1 MKKIWKSKGTIIGLA
16 VVCVLVA
23 GTCLIVR
30 MKKDGDSFVPGKP
43 PDETVSEWDEA
54 DRPDK
59 AETEAESSTG
69 WQEQE
74 TEETRQTE
82 NGGEVV
88 IEFTTEPV
96 QPETPEAPDP
106 QGELTDPSNPP
117 TYTEEVKVQPEG
129 SLPETTESLPPET
142 QSEAPVEQPSTVQ
155 EEAVQDQPESAPQM
169 DGVREDGAVYDP
181 VFGWVVP
188 SPIIQSEITSDG
200 DPNKMVGHM
209 D

>member
-16 VVCVLVA
+16 VVCILIV

-30 MKKDGDSFVPGKP
+30 MKKDGGSFEPGRP
-43 PDETVSEWDEA
+43 PDETVTGWEEA
-54 DRPDK
+54 DSPDRE
-59 AETEAESSTG
+59 ETEPDSSTE

-74 TEETRQTE
+74 TLPQQETE
-82 NGGEVV
+82 NRDEVV

-96 QPETPEAPDP
+96 QVQPETPEAPEP
-106 QGELTDPSNPP
+106 QGELTDPSNQP

-129 SLPETTESLPPET
+129 SLPETTESLP
-142 QSEAPVEQPSTVQ
+142 SEAPPEAPAEQPST
-155 EEAVQDQPESAPQM
+155 AQDQPESTQM

-188 SPIIQSEITSDG
+188 SPITQIEGDSDG

>member
-1 MKKIWKSKGTIIGLA
+1 MKKIWKSKGTMIGLA

-30 MKKDGDSFVPGKP
+30 MKKDGGSFVPGKP
-43 PDETVSEWDEA
+43 PDETISEWDEA

-82 NGGEVV
+82 NGDEVV

-96 QPETPEAPDP
+96 QPETPEAPEP
-106 QGELTDPSNPP
+106 QGDLTDPSNPP
-117 TYTEEVKVQPEG
+117 TYEEEVEV
-129 SLPETTESLPPET
+129 SLPEETGSAPAESEEKSDPP
-142 QSEAPVEQPSTVQ
+142 AEQPSADEPESQ
-155 EEAVQDQPESAPQM
+155 EQPET

-188 SPIIQSEITSDG
+188 SPITQIEGDSDG
-200 DPNKMVGHM
+200 DPNKMVGNM

>member
-30 MKKDGDSFVPGKP
+30 MKKDGGSFVPGKP
-43 PDETVSEWDEA
+43 PDETASEWNEA

-69 WQEQE
+69 WQERE

-82 NGGEVV
+82 NDDEVV

-96 QPETPEAPDP
+96 QPETPEAPEP
-106 QGELTDPSNPP
+106 QGDLTDPSNPP
-117 TYTEEVKVQPEG
+117 TYEEEVEV
-129 SLPETTESLPPET
+129 SLPEETGSAPAESEEKPDPP
-142 QSEAPVEQPSTVQ
+142 AEQPSAGEPGSQ
-155 EEAVQDQPESAPQM
+155 EQPET

-188 SPIIQSEITSDG
+188 SPITQIEGDSDG
-200 DPNKMVGHM
+200 DPNKMVGNM

>member
-30 MKKDGDSFVPGKP
+30 MKKDGGSFAPGKP

-54 DRPDK
+54 DRADK

-96 QPETPEAPDP
+96 QPETPEAPEP
-106 QGELTDPSNPP
+106 QGDLTDPSNPP
-117 TYTEEVKVQPEG
+117 TYEEEVEV
-129 SLPETTESLPPET
+129 SLPEETGSAPAESEEKPDPP
-142 QSEAPVEQPSTVQ
+142 AEQPSADEPESQ
-155 EEAVQDQPESAPQM
+155 EQPET

-188 SPIIQSEITSDG
+188 SPITQIEGDSDG
-200 DPNKMVGHM
+200 DPNKMVGNM

>member
-30 MKKDGDSFVPGKP
+30 MKKDGGSFVPGKP
-43 PDETVSEWDEA
+43 PDETASEWNEA

-129 SLPETTESLPPET
+129 SLPPET
-142 QSEAPVEQPSTVQ
+142 QSEAPAEQPSTVQ
-155 EEAVQDQPESAPQM
+155 EEAVQDQPESTPQM

-188 SPIIQSEITSDG
+188 SPITQIEGDSDG
-200 DPNKMVGHM
+200 DPNKMVGNM